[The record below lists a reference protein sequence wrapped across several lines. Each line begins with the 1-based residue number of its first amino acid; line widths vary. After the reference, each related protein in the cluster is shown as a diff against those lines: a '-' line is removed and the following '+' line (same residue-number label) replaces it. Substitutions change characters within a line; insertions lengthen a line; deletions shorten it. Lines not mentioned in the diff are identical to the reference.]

1 MQKNNPKTKRLL
13 RLTISAM
20 LIALSTVIGIVCKDL
35 FTFGLFYRLTFEN
48 LPVIFASLVFGPIY
62 GAAVGLCE
70 DVISCLCST
79 NPAVN
84 PIITLGALSV
94 GLVSGL
100 VGKLIKK
107 EGLTRILASAGAGHL
122 IGQVLIKSVGKI
134 VYFHMPAVGILV
146 GLGFSIVMC
155 AVEVT
160 VIYILL
166 KNKYISKYMVDLK

>member
-1 MQKNNPKTKRLL
+1 MRITLC
-13 RLTISAM
+13 AM
-20 LIALSTVIGIVCKDL
+20 LIALSTVIGIVCKNL
-35 FTFGLFYRLTFEN
+35 FTFGIFYRLTFEN
-48 LPVIFASLVFGPIY
+48 MPIIFASVTLGPIY
-62 GAAVGLCE
+62 GAVVGLSG

-84 PIITLGALSV
+84 PIITLGAVSV
-94 GLVSGL
+94 GLFSGI

-107 EGLTRILASAGAGHL
+107 QGLVRLIAAASVGHL

-134 VYFHMPAVGILV
+134 VYFGMPYEGILI
-146 GLGFSIVMC
+146 GLGFSAVIC

-166 KNKYISKYMVDLK
+166 KNKYIAKYMENLK